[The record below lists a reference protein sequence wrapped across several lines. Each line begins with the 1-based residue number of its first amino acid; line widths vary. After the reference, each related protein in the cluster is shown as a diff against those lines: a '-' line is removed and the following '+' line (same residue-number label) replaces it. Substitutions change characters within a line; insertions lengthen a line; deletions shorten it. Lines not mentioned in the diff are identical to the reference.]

1 MIQRS
6 LRQRLFLIGLLTIA
20 FALLLAGAG
29 LVLLFGHHV
38 VRTLDDDLDAYVHQI
53 VGRLENDSVS
63 GELRLSKY
71 ASDPR
76 FEKPLSG
83 YYWQVLGG
91 DGYGTIRSKSL
102 EDSVLTPHGECIA
115 DGLTHYWYIVGPAHE
130 TLLSGQM
137 CVKWR
142 GSRGATQVLI
152 LVGIDID
159 SLSKARDAFAREMI
173 FGLLI
178 LATVLAIALWFQV
191 DLGIAPLAQLRA
203 EVGEIARGER
213 TRLGMVAP
221 KEIQPLIDEMNSLLD
236 ERAAETERAR
246 NHAADLA
253 HGLKTP
259 LAALVA
265 DSRSLREKGEAEI
278 AGSLER
284 IADVMQRTI
293 ARELV
298 RARAKDALRG
308 RRIPETS
315 VLEVVDTL
323 VRTLTRTGTEVEF
336 DLRVPP
342 SLTVAVGR
350 NDFMEVMGNLL
361 ENASRYANAL
371 VRVSATKD
379 EGSIQIV
386 TEDDGAGLPDGA
398 EEVVCRRGG
407 RLDETGS
414 AGLGLAIVQ
423 DVLDAYGA
431 TIGFSR
437 SDLGGLRVSISLP
450 ARNESSSAGSGPAL
464 GIASV
469 FL

>member
-1 MIQRS
+1 MTRRS

-20 FALLLAGAG
+20 LALLLAGGG
-29 LVLLFGHHV
+29 LVLLFEHHV
-38 VRTLDDDLDAYVHQI
+38 VRTLDDDLDAFVHQI
-53 VGRLENDSVS
+53 VGQLENDADG
-63 GELRLSKY
+63 GELGLSKY

-83 YYWQVLGG
+83 YYWQVSG
-91 DGYGTIRSKSL
+91 DDRYGTIRSKSL
-102 EDSVLTPHGECIA
+102 QDFVLTPHGECIA
-115 DGLTHYWYIVGPAHE
+115 DGLTRYWYIAGPAHG
-130 TLLSGQM
+130 TLLSGQI

-142 GSRGATQVLI
+142 GSRGPTQVLI
-152 LVGIDID
+152 LAGIDID
-159 SLSKARDAFAREMI
+159 GLRTARDAFAREMI

-178 LATVLAIALWFQV
+178 LASVLAIALWFQV
-191 DLGIAPLAQLRA
+191 DLGIAPLAQLRV
-203 EVGEIARGER
+203 EVNEIARGER
-213 TRLGMVAP
+213 TRLGMAAP
-221 KEIQPLIDEMNSLLD
+221 KEIQPLIDEMNALLD

-284 IADVMQRTI
+284 IADVMQRTV

-298 RARAKDALRG
+298 RARAKEALRG

-336 DLRVPP
+336 DLRVP
-342 SLTVAVGR
+342 SNLKVAVGR
-350 NDFMEVMGNLL
+350 NDLMEVIGNLL
-361 ENASRYANAL
+361 ENASRYGNSL
-371 VRVSATKD
+371 VRVSATKE
-379 EGSIQIV
+379 EGAIQIV
-386 TEDDGAGLPDGA
+386 TEDDGAGLPEGA

-407 RLDETGS
+407 RLDESGS

-431 TIGFSR
+431 TMEFSR
-437 SDLGGLRVSISLP
+437 SDLGGLRVSISLS
-450 ARNESSSAGSGPAL
+450 ARNESSSGGE
-464 GIASV
+464 
-469 FL
+469 